1 MIFPETF
8 KPCAVIPCFNHGA
21 TLASVVE
28 RLRPFNLHC
37 LVVDDG
43 SDHHSSA
50 QLDVFC
56 SQADDVTLLRL
67 EQNQGKGVAVMLGI
81 KEAAKL
87 GYTHVLQVDADG
99 QHEIEKAGELLEL
112 AARHPDCL
120 ISGRPVYDA
129 SVPPS
134 RLYGRYIT
142 HALVWVETLSLSI
155 IDSMC
160 GFRVYPVA
168 ASLAV
173 PQPGARMDFDTEI
186 MVRLYWSGT
195 PSLFVPVAV
204 IYPEQGISNFRM
216 LEDNLLMARLHIRL
230 LIGMVWRVPM
240 LLFRRG
246 RQSG

>member
-1 MIFPETF
+1 MFLETF
-8 KPCAVIPCFNHGA
+8 KPCVVIPCFNHGA

-28 RLRPFNLHC
+28 RLRPLNLHC

-43 SDHHSSA
+43 SDTSSRA
-50 QLDVFC
+50 QLDAFC
-56 SQADDVTLLRL
+56 NQADDVTLLRL

-99 QHEIEKAGELLEL
+99 QHEIEKADKLLKL
-112 AARHPDCL
+112 AAQHPNCL
-120 ISGRPVYDA
+120 ISGRPVYDT
-129 SVPPS
+129 SVPRA
-134 RLYGRYIT
+134 RLYGRYVT
-142 HALVWVETLSLSI
+142 HLLVWVETLSLSI

-204 IYPEQGISNFRM
+204 TYPEQGISNFRM
-216 LEDNLLMARLHIRL
+216 LEDNLLMAKLHIKL
-230 LIGMVWRVPM
+230 LMGMLWRSPM
-240 LLFRRG
+240 LLLRRRKQDG
-246 RQSG
+246 